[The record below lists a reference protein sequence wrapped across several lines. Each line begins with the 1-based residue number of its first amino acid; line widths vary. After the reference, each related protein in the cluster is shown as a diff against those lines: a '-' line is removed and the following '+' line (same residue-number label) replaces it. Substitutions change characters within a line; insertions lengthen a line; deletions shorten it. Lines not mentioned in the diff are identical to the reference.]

1 MSGDRYDHGLREY
14 PCQICAGKGQVV
26 TPHAE
31 VRADGTIDT
40 WESAETCYGCN
51 GEGSVWN

>member
-1 MSGDRYDHGLREY
+1 MAAERKF
-14 PCQICAGKGQVV
+14 PCQICAGKGVVV

-31 VRADGTIDT
+31 VRDDGTIDT

-51 GEGSVWN
+51 GAGEVSG